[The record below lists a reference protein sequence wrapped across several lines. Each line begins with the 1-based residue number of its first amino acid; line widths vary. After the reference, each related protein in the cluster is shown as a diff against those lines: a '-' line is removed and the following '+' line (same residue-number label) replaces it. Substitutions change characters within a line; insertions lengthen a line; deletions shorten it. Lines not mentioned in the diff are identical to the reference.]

1 MCIINGNDTV
11 YWLSTYFIGA
21 CRICQ
26 GSLGGLG
33 ELHSACY
40 GQWRSKGGG
49 RQLPPGVGRQNP
61 TNEIIKIYY
70 ERNLEEKTERIK

>member
-11 YWLSTYFIGA
+11 YWLSNI
-21 CRICQ
+21 
-26 GSLGGLG
+26 
-33 ELHSACY
+33 LHRRMQDLPGFPGRPGRVAFCLNS
-40 GQWRSKGGG
+40 RVVRGGG
-49 RQLPPGVGRQNP
+49 QLPPGVGRQNP